1 MEWNL
6 MAVAAVRCLIQQI
19 PVHLKRHM
27 DEKNTSY
34 ATFAHGFAGTAEGAE
49 SELREY
55 ERKMR

>member
-6 MAVAAVRCLIQQI
+6 MAVAAVGCLIQQI

-34 ATFAHGFAGTAEGAE
+34 ATFARGLAGSAERAE
-49 SELREY
+49 S
-55 ERKMR
+55 